1 MIYINSSR
9 LSLENF
15 YPSIFIFINVY
26 YVFFLYYLNGD
37 SDDTITHEDTL
48 VIIPQ
53 PRVIRSQ

>member
-9 LSLENF
+9 LILENF
-15 YPSIFIFINVY
+15 YPSIPRY

-37 SDDTITHEDTL
+37 GDDTITHEDTL